1 MPRIQELLARIGM
14 HTEDVSNG
22 SIQFVIAEEGEE
34 LAGVVGLEAH
44 GEAGLL
50 RSLVVAPG
58 FRGQGTGLEL
68 CRRIEAESASLGIR
82 WLYLL
87 TETADGYFGRL
98 GFSVIDRAEAPAAI
112 RAARQFSEFCPAS
125 AILMCRQVGEGAP
138 QWP

>member
-1 MPRIQELLARIGM
+1 MQTGGISDSSM
-14 HTEDVSNG
+14 
-22 SIQFVIAEEGEE
+22 QFVIVEEGSA
-34 LAGVVGLEAH
+34 LVGAVGLESH

-58 FRGQGTGLEL
+58 FRGQGIGLEL
-68 CRRIEAESASLGIR
+68 CRQIEAVAASLGIQ

-87 TETADGYFGRL
+87 TETAAGYFGRL

-112 RAARQFSEFCPAS
+112 RATRQFSEFCPAL
-125 AILMCRQVGEGAP
+125 AILMYRRVGEGAP